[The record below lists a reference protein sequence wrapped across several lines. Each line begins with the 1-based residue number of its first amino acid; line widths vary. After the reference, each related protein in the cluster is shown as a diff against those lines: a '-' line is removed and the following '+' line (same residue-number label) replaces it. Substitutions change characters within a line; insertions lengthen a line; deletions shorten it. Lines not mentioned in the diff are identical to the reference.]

1 MVKILIVEDNELNRD
16 MLSRRLERKGYQ
28 VISASDGQEGVAK
41 AKGEKPDLILMDM
54 SLPVLD
60 GWAATRQ
67 LKATPATQSIPVIA
81 LTAHAMVG
89 DRERALAAGCNDY
102 EVKPVDLPRL
112 LEKINALVSK
122 KDAAPAE
129 KPFHLLI
136 TDDNEMNRDMLSR
149 RLERQG
155 YRVTTATTGAEA
167 LDFIRKQPFDLVL
180 LDVMMP
186 EMNGM
191 EVLGII
197 RASYSLLD
205 LPVIMVTAKDQSE
218 DVVAALQMGAND
230 YVTKP
235 LNFPVVL
242 ARIQTHL
249 AVRQAHQVPGQ
260 HRQEKL
266 IQPSAAAALEQL
278 TGMGGMLS
286 RPLPAMSIPAESAGP
301 RKHGTHVPSALA
313 ESWHSQHSDVELVTS
328 SSAAATAQTSKMAT
342 LVADPSSARGRGP
355 LSGSGAPHLDHS
367 DPPRDSSDSGRG
379 TWIEGLTSTDKST
392 LAGYQILEELGRGG
406 MGIVY
411 KARHE
416 RMNRLVALK
425 VIHKEHLNHPDA
437 IRRFYREIQAAAQLH
452 HPNLVMAYDA
462 GHCGET
468 HFFAMEYIEGIDLSQ
483 LVKQSGA
490 LRVETAC
497 DYVRQAALGLQHAH
511 ERGLVH
517 RDIKPS
523 NMLVTWADR
532 PGAPAG
538 VRQGRSEP
546 ATEKGSLLAEKGT
559 LKILDLGLALLHQP
573 TELSENAGALTRDGR
588 VVGTADYMAPEQW
601 MNAHKVDIRADL
613 YSLGCTF
620 YFLLTGRVPF
630 PGNEPMEK
638 MLKHHLDEPVPVEQ
652 LRPRVPAKV
661 LAIVRRLLAKKP
673 EQRYQQPLE
682 LAEALREPL
691 S

>member
-28 VISASDGQEGVAK
+28 VISAADGQEGVAK
-41 AKGEKPDLILMDM
+41 AQGSRPDLILMDM

-60 GWAATRQ
+60 GWEATRR
-67 LKATPATQSIPVIA
+67 LKAAPATQSIPVIA

-112 LEKINALVSK
+112 MEKINTLVSP
-122 KDAAPAE
+122 DGAAPPE
-129 KPFHLLI
+129 TEYHLLV
-136 TDDNEMNRDMLSR
+136 TDDNEMNREMFSR
-149 RLERQG
+149 RLQRQG

-167 LDFIRKQPFDLVL
+167 LEFLRKQPFDLVL

-186 EMNGM
+186 EINGM

-197 RASYSLLD
+197 RSSYSLLD

-249 AVRQAHQVPGQ
+249 AVRRAHRVPEQRQATSEQGKQAVRVFQG
-260 HRQEKL
+260 
-266 IQPSAAAALEQL
+266 AAKADN
-278 TGMGGMLS
+278 S
-286 RPLPAMSIPAESAGP
+286 
-301 RKHGTHVPSALA
+301 GTRSLHPETRRSNYS
-313 ESWHSQHSDVELVTS
+313 ERDLVTS
-328 SSAAATAQTSKMAT
+328 SSAAAVAAGGKSAT
-342 LVADPSSARGRGP
+342 LMADPPSARGRGGP
-355 LSGSGAPHLDHS
+355 LSGSDGSYLDHS
-367 DPPRDSSDSGRG
+367 EPGPRRDVTDSGRG
-379 TWIEGLTSTDKST
+379 TWIEELTATDRST

-406 MGIVY
+406 MGVVY

-468 HFFAMEYIEGIDLSQ
+468 HFFAMEYVEGLDLNQ
-483 LVKQSGA
+483 LVKQSGPP
-490 LRVETAC
+490 RVEIAC

-511 ERGLVH
+511 EQGLVH

-523 NMLVTWADR
+523 NLLVTWAGR
-532 PGAPAG
+532 SGAPAG
-538 VRQGRSEP
+538 PQQGKSELP
-546 ATEKGSLLAEKGT
+546 AEKGT
-559 LKILDLGLALLHQP
+559 VKILDLGLALLQQP
-573 TELSENAGALTRDGR
+573 TELSENASALTRDGR

-620 YFLLTGRVPF
+620 YYLLTGRVPF

-652 LRPRVPAKV
+652 LRPRVPAKA

-673 EQRYQQPLE
+673 EQRYQRPLE
-682 LAEALREPL
+682 LAEALNESL
-691 S
+691 G

>member
-28 VISASDGQEGVAK
+28 VVSASDGQEGVAK
-41 AKGEKPDLILMDM
+41 AQRDKPDLILMDM

-60 GWAATRQ
+60 GWAATRR
-67 LKATPATQSIPVIA
+67 LKAAPATQSIPVIA

-102 EVKPVDLPRL
+102 ETKPVDLPRL
-112 LEKINALVSK
+112 TEKINALVSRK
-122 KDAAPAE
+122 EEAARPE
-129 KPFHLLI
+129 KEFHLLV

-155 YRVTTATTGAEA
+155 YRVTAATTGAEA

-191 EVLGII
+191 EVLRII
-197 RASYSLLD
+197 RSTYSLLD
-205 LPVIMVTAKDQSE
+205 LPVIMVTAKDQSK
-218 DVVAALQMGAND
+218 DIVAALQRGAND

-235 LNFPVVL
+235 LDFPVVL

-249 AVRQAHQVPGQ
+249 AMRQAHRVPGQ
-260 HRQEKL
+260 QRQ
-266 IQPSAAAALEQL
+266 PAAAMA
-278 TGMGGMLS
+278 GS
-286 RPLPAMSIPAESAGP
+286 AESKQGVRALQGGG
-301 RKHGTHVPSALA
+301 RGDNGGTPPALTEA
-313 ESWHSQHSDVELVTS
+313 RRSSYSERELATS
-328 SSAAATAQTSKMAT
+328 SSACAAQSGRSAT
-342 LVADPSSARGRGP
+342 LLADPPSARGRGP
-355 LSGSGAPHLDHS
+355 LSGSDGSFRSYS
-367 DPPRDSSDSGRG
+367 DPDPRQDVPDSERG
-379 TWIEGLTSTDKST
+379 TWIEGLTATDKST

-468 HFFAMEYIEGIDLSQ
+468 HFFAMEYVEGVDFNL
-483 LVKQSGA
+483 LVKQSGP
-490 LRVETAC
+490 LRVEVAC

-523 NMLVTWADR
+523 NLLVTWADR
-532 PGAPAG
+532 SKRPERSALGAP
-538 VRQGRSEP
+538 RSPLE
-546 ATEKGSLLAEKGT
+546 SGT
-559 LKILDLGLALLHQP
+559 VKILDLGLALLQQP
-573 TELSENAGALTRDGR
+573 TELSENASALTRDGR

-620 YFLLTGRVPF
+620 YYLLTGRVPF

-652 LRPRVPAKV
+652 LRPKVPAKV

-682 LAEALREPL
+682 LAQALSEPL

>member
-28 VISASDGQEGVAK
+28 VVSAADGQEGVVK
-41 AKGEKPDLILMDM
+41 AQRDQPDLILMDM

-67 LKATPATQSIPVIA
+67 LKAAPATRSIPVIA

-102 EVKPVDLPRL
+102 EMKPVELPRL
-112 LEKINALVSK
+112 LEKINGLVSK
-122 KDAAPAE
+122 DEAARADKE
-129 KPFHLLI
+129 FHLLV

-155 YRVTTATTGAEA
+155 YRITTATTGTEA
-167 LDFIRKQPFDLVL
+167 LDCIRKQAFDLVL

-186 EMNGM
+186 ELNGM

-197 RASYSLLD
+197 RSTYSLLD
-205 LPVIMVTAKDQSE
+205 LPVIMVTARDQSE

-249 AVRQAHQVPGQ
+249 AVRQAHRVPG
-260 HRQEKL
+260 KGG
-266 IQPSAAAALEQL
+266 SAEREARSAQTPVLAHGAPRAAL
-278 TGMGGMLS
+278 
-286 RPLPAMSIPAESAGP
+286 RPPAAPVSADNSSGLVGA
-301 RKHGTHVPSALA
+301 RRSNTC
-313 ESWHSQHSDVELVTS
+313 DRELVTS
-328 SSAAATAQTSKMAT
+328 SSARAAGQNGQRGT
-342 LVADPSSARGRGP
+342 LMADPPSSRGHGP
-355 LSGSGAPHLDHS
+355 LSGSGVPCLDHS
-367 DPPRDSSDSGRG
+367 DPGSGHDLADPEKG
-379 TWIEGLTSTDKST
+379 TWIEGLTATHHST

-406 MGIVY
+406 MGVVY

-468 HFFAMEYIEGIDLSQ
+468 HFFAMEYIEGVDLNQ
-483 LVKQSGA
+483 LVKQSGP
-490 LRVETAC
+490 LRVEIAC
-497 DYVRQAALGLQHAH
+497 NYVRQAALGLQHAH
-511 ERGLVH
+511 ERALVH

-523 NMLVTWADR
+523 NLLVTWAGSKR
-532 PGAPAG
+532 PEREARSAERGAPGAE
-538 VRQGRSEP
+538 RSALGAPRSPPEP
-546 ATEKGSLLAEKGT
+546 GT
-559 LKILDLGLALLHQP
+559 VKILDLGLALLQQP
-573 TELSENAGALTRDGR
+573 TEFSENASALTRDGR

-620 YFLLTGRVPF
+620 YYFLTGRVPF

-682 LAEALREPL
+682 LAEALSERVCDTP
-691 S
+691 

>member
-28 VISASDGQEGVAK
+28 VIAASDGQEGVAK

-67 LKATPATQSIPVIA
+67 LKAAPATQSIPVIA

-112 LEKINALVSK
+112 LEKINALASK
-122 KDAAPAE
+122 KDAAPPE
-129 KPFHLLI
+129 KEFHLLV

-197 RASYSLLD
+197 RSTYSLLE

-249 AVRQAHQVPGQ
+249 AVRQAHRLPGQ
-260 HRQEKL
+260 HRQE
-266 IQPSAAAALEQL
+266 AGA
-278 TGMGGMLS
+278 MLS
-286 RPLPAMSIPAESAGP
+286 RPVSATSLSGESAVP
-301 RKHGTHVPSALA
+301 RKHGTHLA
-313 ESWHSQHSDVELVTS
+313 AKAEMSSPRSLLTESWHSHHSDVELVTS

-342 LVADPSSARGRGP
+342 LLADPPSVGGRGP
-355 LSGSGAPHLDHS
+355 LSGSDAPHLNHS
-367 DPPRDSSDSGRG
+367 DTQRGLSDSGRG
-379 TWIEGLTSTDKST
+379 TWIEGLTAPDKST

-468 HFFAMEYIEGIDLSQ
+468 HFFAMEYVEGVDLSQ
-483 LVKQSGA
+483 LVKQSGP

-523 NMLVTWADR
+523 NLLVTWTDR

-538 VRQGRSEP
+538 ARQGRSEP
-546 ATEKGSLLAEKGT
+546 PTEKGSLAEKGT

-691 S
+691 G